1 MTTGR
6 KRNKFIDTGLTPIK
20 AKRIR
25 PPIIKECPYNL
36 ECRVSQ
42 EIIIGDYVHI
52 LGEVIESHID
62 EDMADESK
70 RAGFDISKINPLVYC
85 AKAREYWTVGNLLGY
100 GFSAGKDLKKKLKE
114 S

>member
-1 MTTGR
+1 M
-6 KRNKFIDTGLTPIK
+6 DTGLTPIK

-25 PPIIKECPYNL
+25 PPIIKECPYNM

-52 LGEVIESHID
+52 FGKVVESHID
-62 EDMADESK
+62 KDKADQSK
-70 RAGFDISKINPLVYC
+70 RAGFDVSKINPLVYY

-100 GFSAGKDLKKKLKE
+100 GFSAGKDLKKKLKK